1 MASRPGCH
9 FLYFHV
15 GEILLR
21 KIHLFHP
28 EGLAVQVGQRPG
40 VRGEGEGQLVGIQR
54 LIVPVEALVQ
64 LAVLAV
70 SQQRV
75 SRVGEL
81 SADLVRPTGD
91 QLALHQRKPRRA
103 CEGFVIG
110 LAGLAAGLG
119 RVRDGFSGRP

>member
-15 GEILLR
+15 REILLR

-28 EGLAVQVGQRPG
+28 EGLAVQVGQRPCI
-40 VRGEGEGQLVGIQR
+40 RGEGEGQFVGLQR
-54 LIVPVEALVQ
+54 LIAPVEALVQ

-70 SQQRV
+70 SQQGV

-81 SADLVRPTGD
+81 GADLVRPTGD
-91 QLALHQRKPRRA
+91 QLALYK
-103 CEGFVIG
+103 
-110 LAGLAAGLG
+110 
-119 RVRDGFSGRP
+119 